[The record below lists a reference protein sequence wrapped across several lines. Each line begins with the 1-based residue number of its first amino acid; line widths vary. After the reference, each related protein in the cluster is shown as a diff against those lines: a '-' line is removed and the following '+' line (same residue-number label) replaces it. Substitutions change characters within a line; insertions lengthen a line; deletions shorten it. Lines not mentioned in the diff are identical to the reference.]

1 MSKKSKMFE
10 LMVEW
15 ESSGLTR
22 QEFCEERGIKLS
34 NFSYWRTRYRQSK
47 SASES
52 GSFVSV
58 KPALPVSIELIY
70 PNGVKVVL
78 PAKTDQV
85 TLSSLIH
92 LV

>member
-1 MSKKSKMFE
+1 MNKESKMFE
-10 LMVEW
+10 LVAEW

-22 QEFCEERGIKLS
+22 QEFCEERGVKLS

-52 GSFVSV
+52 GSFEKI
-58 KPALPVSIELIY
+58 KPALPLSIELIY
-70 PNGVKVVL
+70 PNGVRVVI
-78 PAKTDQV
+78 PAKTDQA
-85 TLSSLIH
+85 TISSLIH